1 MLIFKKSKKSKTKKK
16 TTTTKKTKPQV
27 FIHPKALVILY
38 NQILDVRDT
47 QGKES
52 LFPVPLNTNL
62 S

>member
-1 MLIFKKSKKSKTKKK
+1 MQKKQNKKK